1 MTDTSID
8 LAGHEMVAM
17 SRAALAAL
25 RAALMRDTDH
35 QAAAYL
41 REAGYAGGETV
52 WASFV
57 SWLAKTDS
65 PDPAD
70 MTLEELESRASA
82 YFRETGWG
90 SLAISSLGGAVAS
103 VDSEDWGE
111 ADPASALDGPGCH
124 FTTGMLADFFGR
136 MGEEPLAVLEVECRS
151 AGASRCRFL
160 LGNAEVMTYVY
171 EEMDGGT
178 SYEAALALVE

>member
-1 MTDTSID
+1 MADTSID

-17 SRAALAAL
+17 SRAALTAL
-25 RAALMRDTDH
+25 RTALLHDTGPHAAS
-35 QAAAYL
+35 YL
-41 REAGYAGGETV
+41 REAGYAGGEAV

-57 SWLAKTDS
+57 SWLADTDA

-70 MTLEELESRASA
+70 MTLGELESCASA
-82 YFRETGWG
+82 YFRATGWG
-90 SLAISSLGGAVAS
+90 SLAIGSLGGAVAA

-111 ADPASALDGPGCH
+111 AAPQSALENPSCH

-136 MGEEPLAVLEVECRS
+136 MGDDPLAVLEVECRS
-151 AGASRCRFL
+151 TGAPRCRFL

-171 EEMDGGT
+171 EEMDGGA
-178 SYEAALALVE
+178 SYEAALSRVE